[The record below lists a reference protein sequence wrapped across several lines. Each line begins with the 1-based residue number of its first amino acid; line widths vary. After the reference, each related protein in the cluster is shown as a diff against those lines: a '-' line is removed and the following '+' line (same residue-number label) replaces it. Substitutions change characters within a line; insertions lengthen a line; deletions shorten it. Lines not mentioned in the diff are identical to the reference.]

1 MNISQRSQ
9 TVDGNYLFA
18 VQSYP
23 DRVLLRYITDGKEET
38 LTYLQVAP
46 YIASLA
52 RTLQQQGIKKG
63 NHVVLYLDDIVPS
76 FLFCL
81 ANALIGGVIVPLPT
95 KYSVTTLA
103 GLCKRVKP
111 KLIFSA
117 SCQKEVLNAA
127 GLKAIYSDDFF
138 APVIKTSVEGCQKK
152 VTEYS
157 ALQWLAK
164 ISTSHHADDLYMLQP
179 TSGSTGDFKLV
190 MITHRHITYAADIA
204 LTFDLCTAK
213 EPAEKILM
221 VAHLSNGMGQINSI
235 TALTLAAELC
245 IPSLIDVKTP
255 LDEVRQLDPTYL
267 CVTPRI
273 LQALYA
279 QHKMYGDTQLFGS
292 SAKLLTIGGAST
304 YPELLGYV
312 NKQGV
317 DIIEC
322 YGATEV
328 ALLLATPRGQWRKG
342 YIGKPLPGVD
352 IKITKDGEL
361 LARSPS
367 HMIGYYADQ
376 EATQSVFSDEGYYC
390 TGDIFEVGKEGY
402 FRFIGRKKD
411 VFHTLE
417 YSNIYPERIEAIV
430 EGLPGV
436 RQAVLIGDQKPY
448 VTVLMVIENN
458 YANELENGYLDP
470 EQFIGLYKNVGKELK
485 IINETLEPFERIEAF
500 SLLSKPIS
508 SNLYS
513 VVGQSKI
520 RRERE
525 KISAHYAALINVM
538 YTNKN
543 HAIDSMY
550 ADFGFE
556 YEG

>member
-1 MNISQRSQ
+1 MNINQRSQ
-9 TVDGNYLFA
+9 TVDGKYLLA
-18 VQSYP
+18 AQSYP

-52 RTLQQQGIKKG
+52 LTLQQQGVKKG

-81 ANALIGGVIVPLPT
+81 ANAHIGSVVVPCPT

-103 GLCKRVKP
+103 GLSERVQS
-111 KLIFSA
+111 KLTFS
-117 SCQKEVLNAA
+117 SLCQTEVLNAA
-127 GLKAIYSDDFF
+127 GLKAVYSDDFF
-138 APVIKTSVEGCQKK
+138 APVIKTSIESYQKEF
-152 VTEYS
+152 TEYS
-157 ALQWLAK
+157 ALQWLEK

-179 TSGSTGDFKLV
+179 TSGSTGDFKLA

-235 TALTLAAELC
+235 TTLTLAAELC

-255 LDEVRQLDPTYL
+255 LNEVRQLDPTYL

-279 QHKMYGDTQLFGS
+279 QHKMYGDAQLFGP
-292 SAKLLTIGGAST
+292 SAKLLTIGGASS
-304 YPELLGYV
+304 YPDLLDYV
-312 NKQGV
+312 NKQGIDV
-317 DIIEC
+317 IEC

-328 ALLLATPRGQWRKG
+328 ALLLATPRGKWKKG

-352 IKITKDGEL
+352 IKIAKDSEL

-367 HMIGYYADQ
+367 YMIGYYEDQ
-376 EATQSVFSDEGYYC
+376 ETTQSVFSEEGYYC
-390 TGDIFEVGKEGY
+390 TGDIFEAGEAGY

-417 YSNIYPERIEAIV
+417 YSNVYPERIETIV

-436 RQAVLIGDQKPY
+436 RQAVLIGDQRPY
-448 VTVLMVIENN
+448 VTALMVIENN
-458 YANELENGYLDP
+458 YANEVENGYLDP
-470 EQFIGLYKNVGKELK
+470 EQFIGLYKNIGKALK

-508 SNLYS
+508 SNLYKA
-513 VVGQSKI
+513 VGQSKI

-525 KISAHYAALINVM
+525 KIYAYYAALIDVM
-538 YTNKN
+538 YTHKKFT
-543 HAIDSMY
+543 IDSMHT
-550 ADFGFE
+550 DFGFE